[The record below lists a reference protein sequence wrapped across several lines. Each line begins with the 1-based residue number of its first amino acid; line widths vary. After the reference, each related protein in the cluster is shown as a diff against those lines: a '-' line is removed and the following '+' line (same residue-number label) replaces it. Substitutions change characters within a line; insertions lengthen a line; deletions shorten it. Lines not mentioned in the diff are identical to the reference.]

1 MKQKLKAVFLF
12 LIIIFLFNFIYPLY
26 YNKGVT
32 AINQRFNWNLPI
44 IEREFSLGL
53 DFRGGLE
60 MVYQADLE
68 GIDLR
73 YQRQKMDSLRASI
86 ERRIDA
92 LGVVER
98 SIKIEGDNRLIIELP
113 GVVDVVEAERIIGK
127 TAFLEFKELRPYQ
140 ELDEINNK
148 IKQVEEFIGKSI
160 IEFTIEDFQKIQ
172 EIENWELIFQSPY
185 QSTNLTGAH
194 LTRALVQRDKAG
206 LGYVIEINFN
216 AEGAVLFAEITE
228 RNINRQVGIFLDAE
242 EISAPRVNEK
252 IVGGNAVI
260 IGAPPGF
267 SRNEANELTQL
278 LNAGAL
284 PVSVELL
291 ESRVISPDHGEEA
304 FQIMLL
310 ATIIAIFSIIGFMAI
325 FYKLPG
331 IIAILI
337 IFAEVTLLLF
347 LIKIIGVTLNMAG
360 VAGMVL
366 FIGIAIDANI
376 LFFSRMKEELRQGK
390 GLITS
395 IEDGFKQAVSSIRDG
410 NLTTLVIACILF
422 FFGTGFV
429 QGFAVTLILG
439 ILISLSLFFFF
450 AKDLL
455 ILLAKTRLGKN
466 EKLWI

>member
-242 EISAPRVNEK
+242 KISAPRVNEK

>member
-252 IVGGNAVI
+252 IVGGSAVI

>member
-1 MKQKLKAVFLF
+1 MKQRLKAVFLF

-395 IEDGFKQAVSSIRDG
+395 IEDGFKQAVSSVRDG
-410 NLTTLVIACILF
+410 NLTTLIIACILF